1 MLHVL
6 LYKHLKHAPGFPT
19 PSGADPSILLA
30 HNASNFRCQVKNR
43 KQKTTTTTTKKHNK
57 HTDGDLDCCM
67 FAGELF
73 ISSRV
78 YRAHI
83 LHRAHKFL
91 RSAYNC
97 WLNYLSDKT
106 YPVHLPVLMHVRKG
120 DGAVCQTCLHP
131 EACSDLESDLLAP
144 FPALLQGFV
153 LSFKKIGSDPSE
165 NKSSPFRF
173 PFCTPQKGH
182 LPHKEPS
189 DQVYEE
195 QSKPN
200 LTFKAGL
207 LNMTSLRS
215 NTRVNGLAGLFCES
229 LQVGHPL
236 LLAGDFQKTSKRHS
250 AALST
255 HISDSSVDS
264 EITVRNVCT
273 QKRTMQL
280 LFLQKQFQRAACRK
294 SRKENCTWGEIFC

>member
-1 MLHVL
+1 M
-6 LYKHLKHAPGFPT
+6 
-19 PSGADPSILLA
+19 PS
-30 HNASNFRCQVKNR
+30 Q
-43 KQKTTTTTTKKHNK
+43 KQKTKNNNNNKKHNK

-83 LHRAHKFL
+83 LHRAHTFL
-91 RSAYNC
+91 LSAYNC

-173 PFCTPQKGH
+173 PFYTPQKGH

-215 NTRVNGLAGLFCES
+215 NPRVNGWAGLLCES

-236 LLAGDFQKTSKRHS
+236 LLGGDFQRTSQGHW
-250 AALST
+250 AALLT
-255 HISDSSVDS
+255 HVPDS
-264 EITVRNVCT
+264 
-273 QKRTMQL
+273 
-280 LFLQKQFQRAACRK
+280 
-294 SRKENCTWGEIFC
+294 